1 MFTADIAGERDF
13 NVIAGLLKLY
23 FRELA
28 EPLFVDEL
36 YEGFIEAA
44 SKFRVPGTGC
54 GHAGPLVT
62 MVHCMNPAH
71 HPSDPC
77 SLWQKSQT
85 GQNGSRR

>member
-1 MFTADIAGERDF
+1 VFTADIAGERDF

-28 EPLFVDEL
+28 EPLFMDEL

-44 SKFRVPGTGC
+44 SKFGVPGTGC

-62 MVHCMNPAH
+62 MVHCMNPLTTRVT
-71 HPSDPC
+71 C
-77 SLWQKSQT
+77 SLWQKSQNGQT
-85 GQNGSRR
+85 G